1 MTLAPFIGTPYPK
14 TGVSRVVSP
23 SQIGV
28 RVPRRVREMRPL
40 EVAVYA
46 LLWARNVDGR
56 VRVSQSSL
64 ASQLGRHGRP
74 DAIARALS
82 SLESSGVIARRR
94 STRSHASTIRVLVRP
109 EAGERYDV
117 IPHTLLE
124 ALAAGQVSVSAVRSW
139 LHLDQALGRQGWT
152 SDTAA
157 ELAAAAG
164 CSSATIRA
172 HLQALAGLDEAP
184 VVITRV
190 GEKSRWMLS
199 RPHDQ
204 LPGDDGAPSYVEGP
218 DASRAAS
225 ARANEDVEEW
235 TAAGVAATSD
245 PRWGRSKSAWSDA
258 QKVRGPVVL
267 SPEDL
272 TPENPPS
279 TPCVDRSVSDR
290 PGSATDGRKRPK
302 MGSSSAGD
310 ERKRTGRRWWNSQV
324 EQVLAVIDRRWLG
337 RWVNGAAAAIDQALE
352 SGLAPQA
359 ACTAWLLHGP
369 AAIDQAGGRQVP
381 AVRAALQIVAVD
393 IRHGLACR
401 ECGEPLE
408 APGGACQACQPAT
421 ESSLGL
427 DAGEEL
433 EDGDHI
439 RGRAMLSLGFD
450 LDQIRELDPDA
461 YQALTRHG
469 ATAAL
474 PCAGSGHAVAAS
486 RAGGVLLR
494 PGLGR
499 SLEGH
504 RPRGRQGP
512 RPASASPS
520 GPCHRFPL
528 AWSALRVRRV
538 RRRPPPEVGDL
549 RPSMSAHVMTRD
561 H

>member
-1 MTLAPFIGTPYPK
+1 
-14 TGVSRVVSP
+14 
-23 SQIGV
+23 
-28 RVPRRVREMRPL
+28 MRPL

-56 VRVSQSSL
+56 VRVSQTSL
-64 ASQLGRHGRP
+64 AAQLGRHGRP

-82 SLESSGVIARRR
+82 SLESAGVIARRR

-124 ALAAGQVSVSAVRSW
+124 ALAAGQVSVSAMRSW

-204 LPGDDGAPSYVEGP
+204 LSRGDEAPSCVEGR
-218 DASRAAS
+218 DAPHAET
-225 ARANEDVEEW
+225 ARAGEDADRDVDEW
-235 TAAGVAATSD
+235 TAAGVAATCD

-279 TPCVDRSVSDR
+279 TLCVDRLVSDS
-290 PGSATDGRKRPK
+290 PGSTTDGRKRPK
-302 MGSSSAGD
+302 VRSSSAGD
-310 ERKRTGRRWWNSQV
+310 ERKRTGRRWWSPQV
-324 EQVLAVIDRRWLG
+324 EQVLAVVDRRWLG

-352 SGLAPQA
+352 NGLAPQA
-359 ACTAWLLHGP
+359 ACTAWLLHGS

-381 AVRAALQIVAVD
+381 AVRTALQIVAVD

-408 APGGACQACQPAT
+408 APGAACQACQPAPK
-421 ESSLGL
+421 SSLGL

-461 YQALTRHG
+461 YQALARHDATASLACAGKRSRSGGLTRRRCAPLARVRSVARRTWSAGVVGAATRLCVTARAMSPLPSSVERTTSQTSAPEAPTRGRGPPAFHVRTRHD
-469 ATAAL
+469 
-474 PCAGSGHAVAAS
+474 PRS
-486 RAGGVLLR
+486 
-494 PGLGR
+494 LGR
-499 SLEGH
+499 
-504 RPRGRQGP
+504 
-512 RPASASPS
+512 
-520 GPCHRFPL
+520 
-528 AWSALRVRRV
+528 
-538 RRRPPPEVGDL
+538 
-549 RPSMSAHVMTRD
+549 RPSFLEHIPPLE
-561 H
+561 